1 MLSSFTLWLSIIS
14 VNQLFKNCRESLDR
28 SQRLCLCKDL
38 KSIGSLDGV
47 IKTHKSKVPQ
57 WDVTWGLKVPFR
69 WDTAG
74 QEDFGEARKTCYPG
88 TEILLIGFSHGE
100 PDSLENVETVW
111 QKESKLDGLKNAPV
125 GSTSQ
130 SMIMS
135 YSSLIFLKVLL
146 VGLKGDLIDDEA
158 TKEQLAQRDKV
169 NPSS

>member
-1 MLSSFTLWLSIIS
+1 MKSNVGIFE
-14 VNQLFKNCRESLDR
+14 VNL
-28 SQRLCLCKDL
+28 
-38 KSIGSLDGV
+38 
-47 IKTHKSKVPQ
+47 
-57 WDVTWGLKVPFR
+57 FR

-74 QEDFGEARKTCYPG
+74 QEAFEEARKTCYPG

-100 PDSLENVETVW
+100 PDSLQNVEAVW

-125 GSTSQ
+125 GSKIP
-130 SMIMS
+130 MIMS
-135 YSSLIFLKVLL
+135 YPSLKFSQVLL